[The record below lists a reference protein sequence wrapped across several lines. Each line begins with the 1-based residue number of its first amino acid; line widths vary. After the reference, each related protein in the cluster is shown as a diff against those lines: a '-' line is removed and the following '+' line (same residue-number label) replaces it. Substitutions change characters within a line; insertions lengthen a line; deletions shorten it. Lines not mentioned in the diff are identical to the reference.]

1 MYFGFYRLLISH
13 IYVFLER
20 HLKKLQ
26 HMMALICHKFL
37 RTEKAKS
44 DKKEWGNGELRG

>member
-13 IYVFLER
+13 VFLER

-26 HMMALICHKFL
+26 HGFDMSQIL
-37 RTEKAKS
+37 KAKS